1 MATTY
6 TITKRSGE
14 VLTFTTAL
22 SIDDAAG
29 IVGNLPLTE
38 FSGSLMLAHRR
49 GALSPTQELW
59 LLKLAHD
66 ATAPRA
72 AGPYQALVETVT
84 AMQARAKGRVQLRLS
99 GVTLKAVTKGNNAGS
114 LYLYREGEY
123 SGKITPEGAIY
134 SPVAQQ
140 LEPTL
145 AQATS
150 DPVAAAQA
158 YGRDTGSCACCGRTL
173 TDPVSIWAAIGPV
186 CLERLAGP
194 EARKQAERE
203 YREAQAA

>member
-14 VLTFTTAL
+14 VLTFTTDL
-22 SIDDAAG
+22 TIDDAAG

-84 AMQARAKGRVQLRLS
+84 AMQARAKGRVQLRLQ
-99 GVTLKAVTKGNNAGS
+99 GVTVKAVTKGNNTGS
-114 LYLYREGEY
+114 LYLYREGGY
-123 SGKITPEGAIY
+123 SGKITPEGTIY
-134 SPVAQQ
+134 SPVAAQ

-145 AQATS
+145 TQATA

-173 TDPVSIWAAIGPV
+173 TDPVSIWAAIGPI